1 MASYNVIVDVVAAQ
15 FRVICLLALDVLV
28 APFSEEE
35 VRAEDTA
42 GAIPVGTAT
51 RLQLKQFLHSWQPA
65 SRSRCCSI
73 QSHLFIG
80 IGCPCC
86 AIF

>member
-28 APFSEEE
+28 VPFSKEE

-42 GAIPVGTAT
+42 GATPVGTAT
-51 RLQLKQFLHSWQPA
+51 RLRLQLK
-65 SRSRCCSI
+65 
-73 QSHLFIG
+73 
-80 IGCPCC
+80 
-86 AIF
+86 

>member
-1 MASYNVIVDVVAAQ
+1 MASCNVIVDVVAAQ

-42 GAIPVGTAT
+42 GATPVGAAT
-51 RLQLKQFLHSWQPA
+51 RLQLTIA
-65 SRSRCCSI
+65 SSCK
-73 QSHLFIG
+73 
-80 IGCPCC
+80 
-86 AIF
+86 